1 MKLGTL
7 GKGLERKTDVKFMVT
22 KDGIS
27 DPSWRFF
34 YHYYRQYNEMSVH
47 FRGKCYR
54 VTDII
59 CQVPCETKWNKR
71 QPNLVM
77 RGWAKDVI
85 ITEDRKAIII

>member
-1 MKLGTL
+1 MAIGQTL
-7 GKGLERKTDVKFMVT
+7 EQKTDMRFT
-22 KDGIS
+22 IEKDCTTTN
-27 DPSWRFF
+27 PQYRFF
-34 YHYYRQYNEMSVH
+34 YHYYKQYKEMSVH
-47 FRGKCYR
+47 FRDKCYR

-59 CQVPCETKWNKR
+59 CKVPCETKWNKR